1 MTWFAADSSFI
12 LHPSSFIIFAAAFLA
27 GAVNSTAGG
36 GTLISCP
43 TLVWLGRNAI
53 LANAT
58 NAAALWP
65 GSFAG
70 MVGFRHDLATVRRWL
85 LLLTLPSLV
94 GGGVGAILLLHTSTR
109 TFEQLVPWLI
119 LGATLLLA
127 FQEVITSRLNLVARA
142 HEKPTAGWVTFV
154 FVFQFL
160 VGVYGGYFGAGM
172 GILML
177 AALGLIGL
185 TDLHQMN
192 GLKNLLAI
200 CINGVAAI
208 YFAVSGAVI
217 WSDAILMAIAAILG
231 GFAGAK
237 IAHKLGRK
245 FVRGA
250 VVVIGLA
257 MTVALFLKR

>member
-1 MTWFAADSSFI
+1 MNGFGAPLFIVHLSSFI
-12 LHPSSFIIFAAAFLA
+12 VFLAAFAA
-27 GAVNSTAGG
+27 GVINSIAGG
-36 GTLISCP
+36 GTLISFP
-43 TLVWLGRNAI
+43 TLVWLGRNPI

-70 MVGFRHDLATVRRWL
+70 MVGFRRDLAMLPRWL
-85 LLLTLPSLV
+85 FLLTIPSLI
-94 GGGVGAILLLHTSTR
+94 GGGVGAMLLLHTSTR
-109 TFEQLVPWLI
+109 TFNALVPWLI
-119 LGATLLLA
+119 FGATMLLA
-127 FQEVITSRLNLVARA
+127 FQEAITRRVRLHGN
-142 HEKPTAGWVTFV
+142 VTFV
-154 FVFQFL
+154 FILQFL
-160 VGVYGGYFGAGM
+160 VSIYGGYFGAGM

-177 AALGLIGL
+177 AALGFVGL

-217 WSDAILMAIAAILG
+217 WSDAILMAIAAIAG

-237 IAHKLGRK
+237 MAHKLGRK
-245 FVRGA
+245 FVRVA
-250 VVVIGLA
+250 VVVIGLG
-257 MTVALFLKR
+257 MTVALLMRK